1 MRGIRRR
8 GFALAAVGVVL
19 AAWVVVV
26 AALADAGNPRVL
38 VAAAVCGGLV
48 CLGPV
53 AGGLVAARI
62 ADAAAAGRVRHVFVV
77 LEGAAL
83 AIFFPFYWFTF
94 GVEPVGKPGDFLLG
108 VVLALAVP
116 VVAALLL
123 TTWSSRAVHRTVV
136 PKIVSASGPVVPDSG
151 GGAPAQRVRVLGTVL
166 IVVGV
171 VLSAGVTAV
180 TFTAPSNWLF
190 LEIFGLLVTFT
201 PVLLGI
207 ALSRV
212 KDVYSARRRNVGAY
226 FIVPTASGFAVAK
239 VGSMGAELGML
250 FGALIFGAVVLLVIA
265 LLVVREY
272 TGEWDRPWREQ
283 RRVVSR

>member
-1 MRGIRRR
+1 MRGIRGR
-8 GFALAAVGVVL
+8 GFVLAAVGMVL

-26 AALADAGNPRVL
+26 AATADVGNPRVL

-62 ADAAAAGRVRHVFVV
+62 ADVAAAGRVRHVFVV

-94 GVEPVGKPGDFLLG
+94 GVEPVGKPGGFLLG
-108 VVLALAVP
+108 VVLVLAVP

-123 TTWSSRAVHRTVV
+123 TTWSSRTVHRIVV
-136 PKIVSASGPVVPDSG
+136 EDSGPIVPDSG
-151 GGAPAQRVRVLGTVL
+151 DGAPAQRVRVLGTVL

-180 TFTAPSNWLF
+180 AFAAPSNWLF

-239 VGSMGAELGML
+239 IGSTGAELGML

-283 RRVVSR
+283 RRAVSR

>member
-1 MRGIRRR
+1 MRGIRGR
-8 GFALAAVGVVL
+8 GFVLAAVGVVL

-26 AALADAGNPRVL
+26 AATADVGNPRVL

-62 ADAAAAGRVRHVFVV
+62 ADVAAAGRVRHVFVV

-83 AIFFPFYWFTF
+83 ALFFPFYWFTF
-94 GVEPVGKPGDFLLG
+94 GVEAVGKPGGFLLG
-108 VVLALAVP
+108 VVLVLAVP

-123 TTWSSRAVHRTVV
+123 TTWSSRTVHRIVV
-136 PKIVSASGPVVPDSG
+136 EDSGPVVPDSG
-151 GGAPAQRVRVLGTVL
+151 DGAPAQRVRVLGTVL

-180 TFTAPSNWLF
+180 AFTAPSNWLF

-207 ALSRV
+207 ALTRV

-226 FIVPTASGFAVAK
+226 FIVPTASGFAVAE
-239 VGSMGAELGML
+239 VGSTGAELGML

-283 RRVVSR
+283 RRAVSR